1 MQQDLTQTRVR
12 RALCPLLEAGL
23 GTETYELAA
32 GSELK
37 DSKSLSEALLLLL
50 FFWFL
55 FHRVYVFKMSSSRL
69 TDKAQTNTE
78 GLDPRMDI
86 LSGQIGVCRDG
97 GKSQNVQ
104 VILQIQA
111 LGNLPL
117 ILTLF
122 GCKKV
127 SDS

>member
-55 FHRVYVFKMSSSRL
+55 FHWVYVFQMSSSRL

-97 GKSQNVQ
+97 GKSQK
-104 VILQIQA
+104 
-111 LGNLPL
+111 GSSSHS
-117 ILTLF
+117 
-122 GCKKV
+122 
-127 SDS
+127 SDSSLGQPPSDPHLIRLQEGI